1 MVFPWKRALKSG
13 VIFGRDSLK
22 FWWMNSANQYSF
34 EEVVS
39 GLLAGDFSRMEP
51 MFKSGANGDSC
62 QIVKWCEEGRFENER
77 EALDEAF
84 SNACFLGHTEVVE
97 YLLSRGVTPPGGAK
111 TGLNGFHWA
120 ANRGQMEVVKI
131 LIRAK
136 APMETRNSYGGTVLG
151 CTVWSAVHEPRAGQI
166 EVIEELAKAGARIE
180 EAEFP
185 SGNAAVDEILKRHG
199 A

>member
-1 MVFPWKRALKSG
+1 M
-13 VIFGRDSLK
+13 
-22 FWWMNSANQYSF
+22 
-34 EEVVS
+34 
-39 GLLAGDFSRMEP
+39 
-51 MFKSGANGDSC
+51 
-62 QIVKWCEEGRFENER
+62 
-77 EALDEAF
+77 
-84 SNACFLGHTEVVE
+84 
-97 YLLSRGVTPPGGAK
+97 
-111 TGLNGFHWA
+111 
-120 ANRGQMEVVKI
+120 VKI

-180 EAEFP
+180 EAEFL

>member
-1 MVFPWKRALKSG
+1 MS
-13 VIFGRDSLK
+13 
-22 FWWMNSANQYSF
+22 SAIQYSF

-39 GLLAGDFSRMEP
+39 GLLAGDFTRMEP
-51 MFKSGANGDSC
+51 MFEPGPGGAPS
-62 QIVKWCEEGRFENER
+62 QIVKWCKEGRFDSEG

-84 SNACFLGHTEVVE
+84 SNACFIGRTEVVE
-97 YLLSRGVTPPGGAK
+97 YLLGRGVNPSGGIK

-120 ANRGQMEVVKI
+120 ANRGQLAVVKI

-180 EAEFP
+180 EAEYP
-185 SGNAAVDEILKRHG
+185 SGNAAVDEVLRRYG